1 MLRRIIAQVRTALV
15 GITTAQRETTI
26 PTPAKRD
33 TQAPTNLGG
42 KLNILKS
49 MTDNYLQKQLEYFK
63 ANQKELVK
71 KYEGKFLVIKDQQVQ
86 GVYDTEIE
94 AYTEAKKKFDLG
106 TFLIQQC
113 LPGQESYTQTFH
125 SRVALS

>member
-1 MLRRIIAQVRTALV
+1 
-15 GITTAQRETTI
+15 
-26 PTPAKRD
+26 
-33 TQAPTNLGG
+33 
-42 KLNILKS
+42 

-63 ANQKELVK
+63 ANQGELVK
-71 KYEGKFLVIKDQQVQ
+71 KYEGKFLVIKDQQIH
-86 GVYDTEIE
+86 GAYDTEIE
-94 AYTEAKKKFDLG
+94 AYTGAKNKFELG